1 MAVDWERMGEDVFR
15 QVAATLERLTD
26 NTTDCRQSLEWVL
39 KDSKRWLA
47 PYVCASADRFVGSE
61 MDWKTD
67 GARGFGRVTEAVPR
81 LAGWQR
87 GGFSHLR
94 NAEAEIIMKKVAEI
108 LLRGYGV
115 NLLMEGVIRKQIY
128 EPQVVSEEQFWEKW
142 VPLLY
147 GSPMAIE
154 ALAPF
159 KPVIQHITEQETEA
173 VKLALANVGV
183 RIGFMARPRLW
194 AIVNGYLESGVLL
207 RQLEVWG
214 KFNESLHSTDFAR
227 PARPEWLVRFLNA
240 YWGIHKSPEGLA
252 TKLKEDLD
260 LEVVDADE
268 LWAYV
273 AFVVANTAL
282 GSDFS
287 QDEINEFFNI
297 ASKERD
303 GGARYDALFSL
314 IQQRVPQYLEVFSKL
329 DTLVKAGMEGASI
342 AAMRQVAENV
352 TGDTGASARLVL
364 GSMAADVAQKTR
376 EFVQTL
382 A

>member
-1 MAVDWERMGEDVFR
+1 M
-15 QVAATLERLTD
+15 
-26 NTTDCRQSLEWVL
+26 
-39 KDSKRWLA
+39 
-47 PYVCASADRFVGSE
+47 
-61 MDWKTD
+61 
-67 GARGFGRVTEAVPR
+67 
-81 LAGWQR
+81 
-87 GGFSHLR
+87 
-94 NAEAEIIMKKVAEI
+94 
-108 LLRGYGV
+108 
-115 NLLMEGVIRKQIY
+115 
-128 EPQVVSEEQFWEKW
+128 
-142 VPLLY
+142 
-147 GSPMAIE
+147 
-154 ALAPF
+154 
-159 KPVIQHITEQETEA
+159 
-173 VKLALANVGV
+173 
-183 RIGFMARPRLW
+183 
-194 AIVNGYLESGVLL
+194 
-207 RQLEVWG
+207 
-214 KFNESLHSTDFAR
+214 
-227 PARPEWLVRFLNA
+227 
-240 YWGIHKSPEGLA
+240 
-252 TKLKEDLD
+252 
-260 LEVVDADE
+260 DADE

-303 GGARYDALFSL
+303 GGTRYDALFSL